1 MQVFFS
7 PSAKY
12 CSAID
17 VVVNGIGAY
26 SGKTLEQFQQEYP
39 DIQIVEDEISVQHDR
54 NRKITAPQEITEEAY
69 NDLLDCLPPCKWSRG
84 ATGGSAF
91 HISERI
97 TYDIVTWCVKL
108 GDRYFR
114 FDDTDQLN
122 ATAAV
127 QRVREALGVSA

>member
-17 VVVNGIGAY
+17 VERDGRGIY
-26 SGKTLEQFQQEYP
+26 SGKTLDEFKAEYP
-39 DIQIVEDEISVQHDR
+39 DIQIVDDEVSVQHDR
-54 NRKITAPQEITEEAY
+54 ARCITAPREITEDAY
-69 NDLLDCLPPCKWSRG
+69 TYLLECLPPCKWGRG
-84 ATGGSAF
+84 AEGGSAF
-91 HISERI
+91 HVSERI

-108 GDRYFR
+108 GDKHYR

-122 ATAAV
+122 VTQAV
-127 QRVREALGVSA
+127 QRVRESFGG